1 MSNLV
6 CAFISHKT
14 KTLIAL
20 LFCLCRIWIRRTFS
34 IQFDLFPKVE
44 PATTTSFSQKSPSI
58 TFPISSTNCPTSST
72 DRLFSFSSAVQGTP
86 TRFRAGCHLNRFIL
100 FKINAPP
107 FVFLLFKTNAPPIF
121 LFSSESTRHRSLF
134 FFSSTSQQSSLA
146 TRPTCSSSRQK
157 RYVLYTHYPASQIG
171 GNLPVQSPFLLV
183 ELSSVFS
190 QFLQHQ

>member
-72 DRLFSFSSAVQGTP
+72 DRLFSFSSAVQGTS
-86 TRFRAGCHLNRFIL
+86 TRFRAGCHLDRFI
-100 FKINAPP
+100 
-107 FVFLLFKTNAPPIF
+107 LFKTNAPPIF